1 MDMSERTRQQLAT
14 TLSSLN
20 NEDKAWI
27 INFLVQSLLPL
38 PAKRKARKNRSDEMT
53 DEQWEEYFDH
63 HPAVPLPEKTMSA
76 DELYAIT
83 SGKTIKQIEK
93 WL

>member
-1 MDMSERTRQQLAT
+1 MSESTRQQLAS

-27 INFLVQSLLPL
+27 INFLVRSLLPL
-38 PAKRKARKNRSDEMT
+38 PPKRKARKKCSDEMT

-63 HPAVPLPEKTMSA
+63 QSAVPLPEETMPA
-76 DELYAIT
+76 DELYLT

>member
-1 MDMSERTRQQLAT
+1 MSESTRQQLAS

-27 INFLVQSLLPL
+27 INFLVRSLLPL
-38 PAKRKARKNRSDEMT
+38 PPKRKARKNCSDEMT

-63 HPAVPLPEKTMSA
+63 QPAVPLPEETMPA
-76 DELYAIT
+76 DELYLT

>member
-1 MDMSERTRQQLAT
+1 MRKQLAS

-38 PAKRKARKNRSDEMT
+38 PPKRKARKNRSDEMT

-63 HPAVPLPEKTMSA
+63 QPAVPLPEETMSA
-76 DELYAIT
+76 DELYMT
-83 SGKTIKQIEK
+83 SGKTIKQIVK

>member
-1 MDMSERTRQQLAT
+1 
-14 TLSSLN
+14 
-20 NEDKAWI
+20 
-27 INFLVQSLLPL
+27 
-38 PAKRKARKNRSDEMT
+38 MT

-63 HPAVPLPEKTMSA
+63 QPAVPLPEETMPA
-76 DELYAIT
+76 DELYLT

>member
-1 MDMSERTRQQLAT
+1 MSESMRQQLAT
-14 TLSSLN
+14 TLSTLN

-27 INFLVQSLLPL
+27 INFLVQSLKPV
-38 PAKRKARKNRSDEMT
+38 PPKRKARKNRSDEMT
-53 DEQWEEYFDH
+53 DEQWEENFDH
-63 HPAVPLPEKTMSA
+63 HPVVPLPEETMST

-83 SGKTIKQIEK
+83 PGKTIKQIEK

>member
-1 MDMSERTRQQLAT
+1 MSESTRQQLAA

-27 INFLVQSLLPL
+27 INFLVQSLLSL
-38 PAKRKARKNRSDEMT
+38 PPKRKTRRKRSDEMT
-53 DEQWEEYFDH
+53 DEQWEEYFNH
-63 HPAVPLPEKTMSA
+63 QPAVSLPQETMPA